1 MKINI
6 KYMKVAIKEN
16 CQLVTIFNKVNSYPG
31 FGFTATQIA
40 GFSGLTLVTVSRF
53 LNNKVDI
60 SATNYMKLICSMPR
74 RFQEIYWRELV
85 CAEPFE
91 GRSWRKLIAM
101 ASPADIEEILSS
113 ISDRWME
120 LATEGKVK

>member
-1 MKINI
+1 MR
-6 KYMKVAIKEN
+6 VAIKEN

-31 FGFTATQIA
+31 FGFNATQIS
-40 GFSGLTLVTVSRF
+40 GFSGLSLVTVSRF
-53 LNNKVDI
+53 INNKVDI
-60 SATNYMKLICSMPR
+60 SAVNFMKLISSMPR
-74 RFQEIYWRELV
+74 RFQEIYWRELL
-85 CAEPFE
+85 ATQPFE

-120 LATEGKVK
+120 LASEGKVK